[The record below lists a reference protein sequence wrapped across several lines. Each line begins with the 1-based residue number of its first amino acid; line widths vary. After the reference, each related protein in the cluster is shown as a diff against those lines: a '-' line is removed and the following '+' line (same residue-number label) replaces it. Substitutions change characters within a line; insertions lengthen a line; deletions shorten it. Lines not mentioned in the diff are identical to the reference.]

1 MNTLRRIMALVIA
14 VGMVMGMS
22 CTAFAESREMEK
34 GLSSESASY
43 GVSTECN
50 YYLPENTDD
59 LSQYFKFGGMG
70 QRIDS
75 NGYFTFSFAYS
86 LNSSSFRPVDTTIR
100 VYASATSSTN
110 NKTYYISL
118 YKSGQNSLV
127 KKATFTA
134 NGGSQYYDFTGLSTS
149 LSYYL
154 KFTKSSSSTT
164 TITGSGQV
172 EYIQ

>member
-1 MNTLRRIMALVIA
+1 MALVIA

-43 GVSTECN
+43 GVSTECD

-75 NGYFTFSFAYS
+75 NGYYF
-86 LNSSSFRPVDTTIR
+86 
-100 VYASATSSTN
+100 
-110 NKTYYISL
+110 KT
-118 YKSGQNSLV
+118 QPTRWV
-127 KKATFTA
+127 KK
-134 NGGSQYYDFTGLSTS
+134 GRPPL
-149 LSYYL
+149 
-154 KFTKSSSSTT
+154 
-164 TITGSGQV
+164 
-172 EYIQ
+172 

>member
-1 MNTLRRIMALVIA
+1 
-14 VGMVMGMS
+14 
-22 CTAFAESREMEK
+22 MEK

-43 GVSTECN
+43 GVSTECD

-127 KKATFTA
+127 KKAAFTA
-134 NGGSQYYDFTGLSTS
+134 NGGS
-149 LSYYL
+149 
-154 KFTKSSSSTT
+154 
-164 TITGSGQV
+164 
-172 EYIQ
+172 

>member
-1 MNTLRRIMALVIA
+1 
-14 VGMVMGMS
+14 
-22 CTAFAESREMEK
+22 
-34 GLSSESASY
+34 
-43 GVSTECN
+43 
-50 YYLPENTDD
+50 
-59 LSQYFKFGGMG
+59 MG

>member
-1 MNTLRRIMALVIA
+1 MNTLRRIMALVMA

-34 GLSSESASY
+34 GLSFY
-43 GVSTECN
+43 Q